1 MAEYKGLK
9 SWILKSRKKWI
20 IISIPAIVGL
30 SIIALNFSV
39 LSLDPKLFM
48 MLNLVGG
55 FLVIGPSL
63 LVQYESY
70 QAKKEIENRFPDFL
84 GDVVQGTKSGMSL
97 PQSIKSTSNNDYG
110 ALNPYVERMSLQI
123 DWGIP
128 FSKILKNFS
137 EEIESKV
144 LSRATSTIIETHRS
158 GGNISDVLDAVG
170 DSILEIEKI
179 KKERKAHVYSQMVT
193 GYMIFFVFLGVILGL
208 QLFLLPSLSVKGGSL
223 MAGENMS
230 MDVSM
235 LQDTY
240 KDMFRHL
247 IIIQG
252 LFSGL
257 AIGKMSEGTIMGGL
271 KHSIVLVAIGY
282 SVFTLAP
289 LFI

>member
-1 MAEYKGLK
+1 MSEYKGLK
-9 SWILKSRKKWI
+9 SWIMQSKKRWI
-20 IISIPAIVGL
+20 LISIPAIIGI
-30 SIIALNFSV
+30 SIILLNFFV
-39 LSLDPKLFM
+39 LSLDPRFFM
-48 MLNLVGG
+48 IINLIGG
-55 FLVIGPSL
+55 SLVMGPSL
-63 LVQYESY
+63 LVQYKSY

-84 GDVVQGTKSGMSL
+84 EDIVQGTKSGMSL

-110 ALNPYVERMSLQI
+110 ELNPYVEKMSLQI

-128 FSKILKNFS
+128 FSKILRNFS
-137 EEIESKV
+137 KEIESKV

-158 GGNISDVLDAVG
+158 GGNISDVLEAVG

-208 QLFLLPSLSVKGGSL
+208 QLFLIPSLSVKSGSL
-223 MAGENMS
+223 MSGGGIS

-240 KDMFRHL
+240 KNMFRHL

-257 AIGKMSEGTIMGGL
+257 AIGKMSEGTIMGGF